1 MPYSVADLLAAAAEA
16 ERLNEVDQLVRRLL
30 GADAAAE
37 AQREYTGRLENGGP
51 PEEAPG
57 LVRLSDVEPK
67 SVRWLWP
74 GHLPLGKLALIDGDP
89 GLGKS
94 ALALDLAARVS
105 RGAPMP
111 DGSSP
116 DLEGPRGVV
125 LLTAEDGLRDT
136 VRPRL
141 DAAGADPERVAALD
155 WVPAGEEGEGGRLP
169 TVADLGDLHAAIR
182 RMRAALV
189 IVDPLTA
196 FLGRE
201 VDAHRDTDVRSALN
215 GLADLADAAEVTV
228 AAIRHL
234 NKSGGANPLYR
245 GGGSIGFIGAARA
258 GFLVAEA
265 PDDPEARVLACT
277 KQNLA
282 PEPPSLTYRPEV
294 SDNGRLR
301 IAWEGE
307 SEHGARE
314 LLETPTGEE
323 RTARDEAAEFLAEE
337 LAAGPRP
344 VGELKEAAEDLGLSW
359 RTVQRAKR
367 DLEIDARRQGG
378 VGDSGRWTWELES
391 SRARER
397 PTDVA
402 ALGVENDE
410 DPGAHRGDPKDD
422 TSPDELAP
430 LGEAETGS
438 EPATCPGCGR
448 PIGPTADLCGS
459 CRREGVEA

>member
-1 MPYSVADLLAAAAEA
+1 MSADLSRLFAAAAEA

-37 AQREYTGRLENGGP
+37 AQRKYTGRLENGGP

-57 LVRLSDVEPK
+57 LVRLSNVEPK

-169 TVADLGDLHAAIR
+169 TVADLNDLHAAIR

-215 GLADLADAAEVTV
+215 GLADLADASEVTV

-282 PEPPSLTYRPEV
+282 PKPPSRTYRPEV
-294 SDNGRLR
+294 ADNGRLR
-301 IAWEGE
+301 ITWEGE
-307 SEHGARE
+307 SEHGARG
-314 LLETPTGEE
+314 LLETPTGKE

-344 VGELKEAAEDLGLSW
+344 VGKLKEAADDLGLSW

-378 VGDSGRWTWELES
+378 VGDSGRWIWELES
-391 SRARER
+391 SRARGR

-402 ALGVENDE
+402 ALGVEDGE
-410 DPGAHRGDPKDD
+410 DPAASGPSPKND
-422 TSPDELAP
+422 TPDRELS
-430 LGEAETGS
+430 LLESE
-438 EPATCPGCGR
+438 EPASDPNACPGCGDR
-448 PIGPTADLCGS
+448 IGPSAEVCGS